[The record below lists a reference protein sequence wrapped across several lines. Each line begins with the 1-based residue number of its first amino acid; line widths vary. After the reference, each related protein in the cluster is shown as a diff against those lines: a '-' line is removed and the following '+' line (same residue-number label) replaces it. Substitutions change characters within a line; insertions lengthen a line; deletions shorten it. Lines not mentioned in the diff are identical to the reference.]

1 MHGSGDDPAFIG
13 TPVVIACT
21 AAVHSPFQI
30 VAATVPSAVAGVVV
44 AAAAAYDTHTHYL
57 VLPLR

>member
-1 MHGSGDDPAFIG
+1 MHGSGDDPAIIG

-30 VAATVPSAVAGVVV
+30 VAATVPSVVV
-44 AAAAAYDTHTHYL
+44 AAAAYDTHTHYL